1 MFCVE
6 SRVFLLALSVCLECH
21 SVDAHETDVL
31 MKGLFEE
38 EVVEM
43 NSSSRL
49 LEERTKTMFCLEHSH
64 SGARSFLL
72 ISSLGLFLACFFLC
86 VPMTASHPFSFHK
99 AFLSQ

>member
-1 MFCVE
+1 M
-6 SRVFLLALSVCLECH
+6 FLLALSACLECH

-49 LEERTKTMFCLEHSH
+49 LEEGTKIIVCLEHSH
-64 SGARSFLL
+64 
-72 ISSLGLFLACFFLC
+72 
-86 VPMTASHPFSFHK
+86 FSC
-99 AFLSQ
+99 